1 MFWTGPLPE
10 TCSLRNYWSDNPG
23 WSGSGTNYSREGWA
37 LGQGFYNHIVLK
49 KSFIIQ
55 KFLSFL
61 IDNTCPLNLIKD
73 NHIYQIA
80 IIFPI

>member
-23 WSGSGTNYSREGWA
+23 LSGSGTNYSRVGLA
-37 LGQGFYNHIVLK
+37 LGQGFYNHIVLR
-49 KSFIIQ
+49 KSFI
-55 KFLSFL
+55 KPNFLGLL
-61 IDNTCPLNLIKD
+61 IEKYMPYESYLYYKC
-73 NHIYQIA
+73 QIA